1 MRALT
6 FFLDEAT
13 RSLWRRPGP
22 SATAVLTIALSVL
35 VPGAFLL
42 ATVNARTIIE
52 RWRRAAEFSI
62 YLSDEASG
70 EQRAAVERTVAA
82 SGLVSSQRFVSPAEA
97 LDRFAAQF
105 PELAASARSL
115 PGNPLPASVEVRLR
129 PDRADDPAVAALAA
143 QVRRL
148 PGVSDVQYDRR
159 WIERLLG
166 IVRAV
171 QAAGWTLAAVL
182 VLASCLTVM
191 SVVRLALQAR
201 RREIEIMQL
210 VGAPLAYIRGPFV
223 FEGLLQGAIGAIAA
237 IALLALVFST
247 VRRPLLA
254 AAAGVLAEADLQF
267 LPWLW
272 TAALIAGGALVGCLG
287 GTLAARAAR

>member
-1 MRALT
+1 MRALAY
-6 FFLDEAT
+6 FLDEAT

-22 SATAVLTIALSVL
+22 SATAVLTITLSVL
-35 VPGAFLL
+35 VLGAFLL
-42 ATVNARTIIE
+42 ATVNARSLVE
-52 RWRRAAEFSI
+52 RWSRAAEFSI
-62 YLSDEASG
+62 YLSDEASP
-70 EQRAAVERTVAA
+70 EQRAAVERAVAG
-82 SGLVSSQRFVSPAEA
+82 SGLAVSQRFVSPSEA
-97 LDRFAAQF
+97 LDRFSAQV

-129 PDRADDPAVAALAA
+129 PERAGDPAVTALADA
-143 QVRRL
+143 VREL

-166 IVRAV
+166 VIGVV
-171 QAAGWTLAAVL
+171 QAAGWTLAAIL

-191 SVVRLALQAR
+191 SVIRLALQAR

-223 FEGLLQGAIGAIAA
+223 FEGLLQGAIGAVAA
-237 IALLALVFST
+237 IALLGIGYRT
-247 VRRPLLA
+247 VREPLLA
-254 AAAGVLAEADLQF
+254 AAAGVLAGSDLQF

-272 TAALIAGGALVGCLG
+272 TAALVAGGALVGCLG